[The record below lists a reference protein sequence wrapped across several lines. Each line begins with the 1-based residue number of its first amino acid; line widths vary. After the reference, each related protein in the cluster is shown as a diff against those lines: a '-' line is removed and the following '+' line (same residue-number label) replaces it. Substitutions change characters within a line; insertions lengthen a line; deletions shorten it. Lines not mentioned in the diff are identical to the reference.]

1 MTFDKPI
8 DKIKISVSLDTL
20 NYGEGGDILL
30 PVVYILDEPKIS
42 NGICS
47 FSIPGIN
54 SSYLHVGIRV
64 NDKESF
70 GVTYESYY
78 FPNTS

>member
-20 NYGEGGDILL
+20 NYGKGGDILL
-30 PVVYILDEPKIS
+30 PMVYILDEPKIF

-47 FSIPGIN
+47 ISIPGII